1 MIFDLKKKEI
11 RFKIVYYGPA
21 LSGKTTNIIKIH
33 NRFPGRKGK
42 LITIDTQGERT
53 IFFDLLP
60 IEVQILKGFKTRFYL
75 YTVPGQ
81 VHYRISRKLV
91 LKGADGVIFVADSQA
106 DRLEE
111 NIEIY
116 HELKENLKLL
126 SLADNIPII
135 IQYNKRDLPNRLPV
149 EKLEKELNVDGH
161 PYYPAI
167 AIKGIG
173 VFKTLEGMI
182 RKIIEVYLSKG
193 KTEQNK

>member
-21 LSGKTTNIIKIH
+21 LSGKTTNIVRIH
-33 NRFPGRKGK
+33 DRFPGKKGK

-81 VHYRISRKLV
+81 VHYRISSKLV

-106 DRLEE
+106 DRLQE
-111 NIEIY
+111 NIDIY
-116 HELKENLKLL
+116 RELMENLKKL
-126 SLADNIPII
+126 SLNGDRIPII
-135 IQYNKRDLPNRLPV
+135 MQYNKRDLPDRLPV
-149 EKLEKELNVDGH
+149 KKLEKELNVGGY
-161 PYYPAI
+161 PYYSAI

-182 RKIIEVYLSKG
+182 RKVIEFYLSREKA
-193 KTEQNK
+193 

>member
-21 LSGKTTNIIKIH
+21 LSGKTTNIVRIH
-33 NRFPGRKGK
+33 DRFPGKKGK

-111 NIEIY
+111 NIDIY
-116 HELKENLKLL
+116 RELMENLKKL
-126 SLADNIPII
+126 SLNGDRIPII
-135 IQYNKRDLPNRLPV
+135 MQYNKRDLPDRLPV
-149 EKLEKELNVDGH
+149 KKLEKELNVGGY
-161 PYYPAI
+161 PYYSAI

-182 RKIIEVYLSKG
+182 RKVIEFYLSREKA
-193 KTEQNK
+193 

>member
-21 LSGKTTNIIKIH
+21 LSGKTTNIVRIH
-33 NRFPGRKGK
+33 DRFPGKKGK

-111 NIEIY
+111 NIDIY
-116 HELKENLKLL
+116 RELMENLKKL
-126 SLADNIPII
+126 SLNGDRIPII
-135 IQYNKRDLPNRLPV
+135 MQYNKRDLPDRLPV
-149 EKLEKELNVDGH
+149 EKLEKELNVKGY
-161 PYYPAI
+161 PYYSAI

-182 RKIIEVYLSKG
+182 RKVIEFYLSREKG
-193 KTEQNK
+193 

>member
-21 LSGKTTNIIKIH
+21 LSGKTTNIVKIH
-33 NRFPGRKGK
+33 DRFPGKKGK

-111 NIEIY
+111 NIDIY
-116 HELKENLKLL
+116 RELMENLKKL
-126 SLADNIPII
+126 SLNGDRIPII
-135 IQYNKRDLPNRLPV
+135 MQYNKRDLPDRLPV
-149 EKLEKELNVDGH
+149 EKLEKELNVKGY
-161 PYYPAI
+161 PYYSAI

-182 RKIIEVYLSKG
+182 RKVIEFYLSREKA
-193 KTEQNK
+193 

>member
-21 LSGKTTNIIKIH
+21 LSGKTTNIVRIH
-33 NRFPGRKGK
+33 DRFPGKKGK

-60 IEVQILKGFKTRFYL
+60 IEVQILKGFRTRFYL

-111 NIEIY
+111 NIDIY
-116 HELKENLKLL
+116 RELMENLKKL
-126 SLADNIPII
+126 SLNGDRIPITM
-135 IQYNKRDLPNRLPV
+135 QYNKRDLPDRLPV
-149 EKLEKELNVDGH
+149 EKLEKELNVRGY
-161 PYYPAI
+161 PYYSAI

-182 RKIIEVYLSKG
+182 RKVIEFYLSREKG
-193 KTEQNK
+193 

>member
-21 LSGKTTNIIKIH
+21 LSGKTTNIVRIH
-33 NRFPGRKGK
+33 DRFPGKKGK

-60 IEVQILKGFKTRFYL
+60 IEVQILKGFRTRFYL

-111 NIEIY
+111 NIDIY
-116 HELKENLKLL
+116 RELMENLKKL
-126 SLADNIPII
+126 SLNGDRIPII
-135 IQYNKRDLPNRLPV
+135 MQYNKRDLPDRLPV
-149 EKLEKELNVDGH
+149 EKLEKELNVRGY
-161 PYYPAI
+161 PYYSAI

-182 RKIIEVYLSKG
+182 RKVIEFYLSREKG
-193 KTEQNK
+193 

>member
-21 LSGKTTNIIKIH
+21 LSGKTTNIVRIH
-33 NRFPGRKGK
+33 DRFPGKKGK

-60 IEVQILKGFKTRFYL
+60 IEVQILKGFRTRFYL

-111 NIEIY
+111 NIDIY
-116 HELKENLKLL
+116 RELMENLKKL
-126 SLADNIPII
+126 SLNGDRIPII
-135 IQYNKRDLPNRLPV
+135 MQYNKRDLPDRLPV
-149 EKLEKELNVDGH
+149 KKLEKELNVGGY
-161 PYYPAI
+161 PYYSAI

-182 RKIIEVYLSKG
+182 RKVIEFYLSREKG
-193 KTEQNK
+193 